1 MKGFKKNMNNNTEA
15 IRICGLR
22 HWYEPGRI
30 ILEGINLS
38 IAEGEFAA
46 IIGQNGSGKTTLM
59 KNISGLLRPSQG
71 EIFIR
76 GINTTKTDA
85 AEIAKEAGYVMQD
98 HDNQLFEQTVFDEA
112 AFSLKHKCSKKEVNE
127 KVEEALE
134 TVGLSDKKEAFPP
147 ALSRADRAKVVFAAV
162 LAMNTGILLLDEPVA
177 GQDSRG
183 CRIIMDIIAGL
194 HQKGKTILLI
204 THNIGIAARYAKRI
218 IVMKNGR
225 VDMDGPPLEIFG
237 QKEKLAW
244 AGLLAPQITRLSQ
257 DLRASL
263 PLEKDALTPGEL
275 ASMLVPT
282 CSCSTC
288 R

>member
-1 MKGFKKNMNNNTEA
+1 MVSTTEA
-15 IRICGLR
+15 IKISNLR

-30 ILEGINLS
+30 ILDGINLS
-38 IAEGEFAA
+38 IAETEFTA

-59 KNISGLLRPSQG
+59 KNISGLLRPKQG

-76 GINTTKTDA
+76 GINTTGADA

-98 HDNQLFEQTVFDEA
+98 HDNQLFEQTVFDEV
-112 AFSLKHKCSKKEVNE
+112 AFSLKHKCSKKEINE

-134 TVGLSDKKEAFPP
+134 TVGLSGKKEAFPP
-147 ALSRADRAKVVFAAV
+147 ALPRADRFKAVFAAV

-183 CRIIMDIIAGL
+183 CRMIMDIIAGL
-194 HQKGKTILLI
+194 HQKGKTVLLI

-218 IVMKNGR
+218 IVMKNAR
-225 VDMDGPPLEIFG
+225 ILLDGPPLEIFG
-237 QKEKLAW
+237 QSEKLAE
-244 AGLLAPQITRLSQ
+244 AGILAPQITRLSQ
-257 DLRASL
+257 ELRAHI
-263 PLEKDALTPGEL
+263 PLEKDALTPEEL

-282 CSCSTC
+282 C
-288 R
+288 

>member
-1 MKGFKKNMNNNTEA
+1 MNNRPEA

-30 ILEGINLS
+30 ILDGINLS
-38 IAEGEFAA
+38 IAEGEFTA

-59 KNISGLLRPSQG
+59 KNISGLLRPRQG

-76 GINTTKTDA
+76 GKNTTGADV

-112 AFSLKHKCSKKEVNE
+112 AFSLKHRGSKKEIAQ
-127 KVEEALE
+127 KAEEALD
-134 TVGLSDKKEAFPP
+134 TVGLLDKKDAFPP
-147 ALSRADRAKVVFAAV
+147 ALPRADRIKAVLAAV
-162 LAMNTGILLLDEPVA
+162 LVMDTGILLLDEPIA

-183 CRIIMDIIAGL
+183 CRMVMDIIAGL

-218 IVMKNGR
+218 IVMKKAR
-225 VDMDGPPLEIFG
+225 ILMDGGPEIFG
-237 QKEKLAW
+237 QREKLAE
-244 AGLLAPQITRLSQ
+244 AGILAPQITRLSQ
-257 DLRASL
+257 ELRSYI
-263 PLEKDALTPGEL
+263 PLEKDALTPNEL
-275 ASMLVPT
+275 ASMLVQIT
-282 CSCSTC
+282 NN